1 MISRWDRLEKYLNY
15 FLVFLLPT
23 QLAQHFWPS
32 FAFVFGTRV
41 DYLAPSL
48 YLTDI
53 LFLVIF
59 LPWAVGSYK
68 KIFRFIWKYRNY
80 ILPFFLLAILNTIF
94 SSSIF
99 PTIYKWIKLSEL
111 IAFGFYVCARPEIFR
126 SKAFFTT
133 LFYSLV
139 FFSVIGILQFIFG
152 GTLGGPLYC
161 LGERSFNIS
170 TPGIALVT
178 ILGRIFMRAYSTFSH
193 PNSLAGYLGA
203 GMLLLLSSFSKRDF
217 VKKLPGIIIVCL
229 GLVLTFS
236 LSGLVAIAA
245 CTLVYILVR
254 RKLINK
260 KNLILVPTAIFLI
273 SLGLPFLSKIAIQSK
288 INLPQNI
295 GQRLEMSLV
304 AGKFISQKFFIGE
317 GLNTF
322 VINGAKSGYLG
333 YYLWLLQPV
342 HNTVLLIFSEVGV
355 FGALL
360 FYLLMVKSFRRAWS
374 LNNVAFL
381 LALTFVLTTGLFD
394 HYWFTLQQNMLLFA
408 LILGNL

>member
-15 FLVFLLPT
+15 LLVFLLPT

-41 DYLAPSL
+41 DYLAPSI
-48 YLTDI
+48 YLTDV

-59 LPWAVGSYK
+59 LPWAAGSYK
-68 KIFRFIWKYRNY
+68 KIFGFIWKYKYY
-80 ILPFFLLAILNTIF
+80 IFPFFLLAILNTAF
-94 SSSIF
+94 SSSVS
-99 PTIYKWIKLSEL
+99 PTIYKWVKLSEL
-111 IAFGFYVCARPEIFR
+111 IAFGFYVWARPEIFK

-139 FFSVIGILQFIFG
+139 FFSVIGILQFVFA
-152 GTLGGPLYC
+152 GTLGGPLYY

-178 ILGRIFMRAYSTFSH
+178 IFGRIFMRTYSTFSH
-193 PNSLAGYLGA
+193 PNSLAGFLG
-203 GMLLLLSSFSKRDF
+203 GGGLILLSKYSREDF
-217 VKKLPGIIIVCL
+217 LKKILGIVIICL
-229 GLVLTFS
+229 AFVLTFS
-236 LSGLVAIAA
+236 LSALVGVAA
-245 CTLVYILVR
+245 CALTYILVR
-254 RKLINK
+254 KKLLNK
-260 KNLILVPTAIFLI
+260 KNIILIPTAIFLI
-273 SLGLPFLSKIAIQSK
+273 SLSLPFLSKIALQSK
-288 INLPQNI
+288 VNFPQNI
-295 GQRLEMSLV
+295 NQRLEMSLV
-304 AGKFISQKFFIGE
+304 AGKFISQKFFIGG

-342 HNTVLLIFSEVGV
+342 HNTELLLFSEVGV
-355 FGALL
+355 FGVLL

-381 LALTFVLTTGLFD
+381 LALIFILTTGLFD